1 MCKGFIDA
9 PASEDKFE
17 IKNYIDGISK
27 FILTCNTPMTMSIQ
41 GDWGTGKTSIMELV
55 KSKIENEV
63 SDIIWFNTWQFSQF
77 NMGDKLPFFLL
88 NKLINEVA
96 DNQIELKEKSLSIV
110 KNLFEIGTS
119 VLTGGITNG
128 KFITDVIDNNVI
140 EKIEKLKSTFEK
152 LIQNKV
158 GENGRVVIFVDDLD
172 RLEPKKAIEL
182 LEVLKIFLDCKNCIF
197 VLAIDYSVVVS
208 GVKDKYGL
216 NFDAEK
222 GKSFFDKIIQVAF
235 KMPIA
240 NYNINHYIDKNLKDI
255 DINVQDEYTLDK
267 YVSLIRHSIGNNPRA
282 MKRLFNSFYLLL
294 CIADNDVIKTE
305 DDILMLFSML
315 CMQSKYEELYNI
327 ILENKVDIDVEF
339 INSLKNPESN
349 LIQNLKLK
357 EDEIEDIICFIQAVY
372 SLIDKDDNQEINED
386 ELVTFKKVLNFSGM
400 TNASSDQSL
409 SNNLWEYREL
419 HKKIVRDYIGRL
431 KNDTGVVFWEWKR
444 KKYDVGNYYL
454 YYNNWEDDNSKI
466 KKVGFQFCFIPV
478 EKQNKSRLDIEIYRC
493 GNTNINDVK
502 SIFGDNPLDIL
513 NVNPEY
519 DENAISYR
527 KVFTFDKNQNI
538 DDIYGIVRDCSEKL
552 LKYFV

>member
-454 YYNNWEDDNSKI
+454 YYNNWEDDN
-466 KKVGFQFCFIPV
+466 
-478 EKQNKSRLDIEIYRC
+478 
-493 GNTNINDVK
+493 
-502 SIFGDNPLDIL
+502 
-513 NVNPEY
+513 
-519 DENAISYR
+519 
-527 KVFTFDKNQNI
+527 
-538 DDIYGIVRDCSEKL
+538 
-552 LKYFV
+552 